1 MAQGESPRNP
11 LAFAS
16 VLCPGRC
23 LAVELVNS
31 CAYWELPNG
40 NAQRTQDLSRTF
52 TPAEFSHS
60 AASSFS
66 SAASSFSSSCQA
78 LVVCLR
84 PLLRIASWILGTNF
98 LKDQEGAQVLGHV
111 APDVSLSTPLR
122 F

>member
-23 LAVELVNS
+23 LAVELANS

-40 NAQRTQDLSRTF
+40 NAQRTQDPSRTF

-60 AASSFS
+60 SASSVS
-66 SAASSFSSSCQA
+66 PVAILASTTPASALASAPASAPAAAPAAEPRGGGF
-78 LVVCLR
+78 VVDL
-84 PLLRIASWILGTNF
+84 PYQMHNNYES
-98 LKDQEGAQVLGHV
+98 
-111 APDVSLSTPLR
+111 
-122 F
+122 

>member
-66 SAASSFSSSCQA
+66 SAASSPRKVPGLSANPRPRLRSRLRSR
-78 LVVCLR
+78 LR
-84 PLLRIASWILGTNF
+84 PRLRSRLRSRRRTCGRTKGGALL
-98 LKDQEGAQVLGHV
+98 
-111 APDVSLSTPLR
+111 
-122 F
+122 